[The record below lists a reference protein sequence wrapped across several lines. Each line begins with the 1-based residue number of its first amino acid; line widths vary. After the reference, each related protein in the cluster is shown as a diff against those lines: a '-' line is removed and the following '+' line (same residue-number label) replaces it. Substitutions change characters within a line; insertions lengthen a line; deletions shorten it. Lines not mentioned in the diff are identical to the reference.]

1 MTKCQA
7 ETENEEKYFFLTLL
21 FFLCDCADKERKVTK
36 RKKIGAYQK
45 GSDPRVDQAIMIKPY
60 IDEFTVQG
68 MKDIVPYKASLQGL
82 EQLSMILIQDAQQ
95 KVNAMQ
101 QGGQVVQANNQAV
114 APKQGAQVALRST
127 NGNAGA
133 SIRPSVRAQ

>member
-1 MTKCQA
+1 
-7 ETENEEKYFFLTLL
+7 
-21 FFLCDCADKERKVTK
+21 
-36 RKKIGAYQK
+36 
-45 GSDPRVDQAIMIKPY
+45 MIKPY

-114 APKQGAQVALRST
+114 APKQGSQVALRST

>member
-1 MTKCQA
+1 
-7 ETENEEKYFFLTLL
+7 
-21 FFLCDCADKERKVTK
+21 
-36 RKKIGAYQK
+36 
-45 GSDPRVDQAIMIKPY
+45 
-60 IDEFTVQG
+60 
-68 MKDIVPYKASLQGL
+68 
-82 EQLSMILIQDAQQ
+82 
-95 KVNAMQ
+95 MQ